1 MARPLRI
8 NFENAVY
15 HIIARGN
22 RKEDIFY
29 SDEDKRLFQVKMNK
43 TFQKYSLI
51 CYAYCLMDNHYHL
64 FLKTPNANLS
74 KAMHYLNASYANY
87 FSAKYRLSGPLF
99 QGRYKSIL
107 VDQDEYSL
115 VLSAYIHLNPY
126 RAEIKDWPDYLASS
140 LPDYLG
146 KRKPIVE
153 NLDVHFILQQ
163 FHPEL
168 THGRRLYL
176 EYLQDNLNLKYPKE
190 EIKYSIALGSETFL
204 KKIEQHISSYGRNRE
219 IQVTNLVFQST
230 PDKIVDQ
237 ISQTFQISKEEVFRK
252 KRGNTYRL
260 LAIYLIKN
268 NTPLS
273 LQEIGKIFS
282 MDYTAVSQAARR
294 LAERM
299 TKDKKLREK
308 AEVILRKLET
318 EMSNVKT

>member
-1 MARPLRI
+1 MTRPLRI
-8 NFENAVY
+8 NYENAVY

-29 SDEDKRLFQVKMNK
+29 SDEDKRLFQEKMNK

-64 FLKTPNANLS
+64 FLKTPKANLS

-87 FSAKYRLSGPLF
+87 FSARYRLSGPLF

-107 VDQDEYSL
+107 VDQDEYSI

-126 RAEIKDWPDYLASS
+126 QAGIKDWPNYPASS
-140 LPDYLG
+140 LSDYLG
-146 KRKPIVE
+146 KRTPLIE
-153 NLDVHFILQQ
+153 NLNTRFILQQ
-163 FHPEL
+163 FHLQL
-168 THGRRLYL
+168 THARRLYL
-176 EYLQDNLNLKYPKE
+176 KYLQDNLNLKYPKE

-219 IQVTNLVFQST
+219 IQATNLVFQSS
-230 PDKIVDQ
+230 PEKVISQ
-237 ISQTFQISKEEVFRK
+237 ISQTFQISKEAVFRK

-273 LQEIGKIFS
+273 LQEIGKIFT

-294 LAERM
+294 FEDRM
-299 TKDKKLREK
+299 SKDKSLKKKVVHILKDLR
-308 AEVILRKLET
+308 
-318 EMSNVKT
+318 